1 MVTATPPAQETGR
14 RKTRGRSSRWRTGRL
29 YGAVMGLALAAAA
42 VGAQHYVP
50 TLAEQGE
57 PLSYTGALKENVDAT
72 RFSARVDSVTAA
84 RSIQIKGTR
93 EDGEKITS
101 DHVFLIVSA
110 SATVPRDPIHLHA
123 TLLTGRDQRYAATDK
138 IDSSYTLSYPWVQ
151 PGWWAKGVYVF
162 EVPADVLAGSR
173 LIVAS
178 PPPTVSEPFPPQ
190 AEIDLGL
197 DDAAAKNLV
206 ATAKDTYELARN

>member
-14 RKTRGRSSRWRTGRL
+14 RKTRGKSTRRRAGRL
-29 YGAVMGLALAAAA
+29 YGAVIGLALAAAA

-50 TLAEQGE
+50 TLAERGE
-57 PLSYTGALKENVDAT
+57 PLSYSGALKENVDAT

-84 RSIQIKGTR
+84 RSIQIKGAR
-93 EDGEKITS
+93 QDGEKITS
-101 DHVFLIVSA
+101 DHLFLIVSA
-110 SATVPRDPIHLHA
+110 SATVPRDPIHVQG
-123 TLLTGRDQRYAATDK
+123 TLLTGRDQKFAATDK
-138 IDSSYTLSYPWVQ
+138 VDSSYTLSYPWVQ

-173 LIVAS
+173 LIVTF
-178 PPPTVSEPFPPQ
+178 PPLSEPFPPQ